1 MTAALEGG
9 KWSAVRPGRT
19 LPPGKTRYTFYRRLE
34 VTGDW
39 INLHNEQLHG
49 WYCLLN
55 TCTVRVAAVM
65 HVASL
70 ERKRNAYTLLVLR
83 EGPER
88 SRNMEDPD
96 VDRIII
102 LSGS

>member
-1 MTAALEGG
+1 
-9 KWSAVRPGRT
+9 
-19 LPPGKTRYTFYRRLE
+19 

-39 INLHNEQLHG
+39 INVHNEQLHG

-55 TCTVRVAAVM
+55 TVRVAAVV
-65 HVASL
+65 HVTSM
-70 ERKRNAYTLLVLR
+70 EWKRNAHTLLVLK

-88 SRNMEDPD
+88 RGNMEDPD
-96 VDRIII
+96 VDGIII